1 MRQQQLQQRRLQQ
14 RRLQQRQRQ
23 QRVVV
28 VALSTLVEKRTEKSA
43 VSR

>member
-1 MRQQQLQQRRLQQ
+1 MRQQQLQQRRLRQ

>member
-14 RRLQQRQRQ
+14 RRLHQRQRQ